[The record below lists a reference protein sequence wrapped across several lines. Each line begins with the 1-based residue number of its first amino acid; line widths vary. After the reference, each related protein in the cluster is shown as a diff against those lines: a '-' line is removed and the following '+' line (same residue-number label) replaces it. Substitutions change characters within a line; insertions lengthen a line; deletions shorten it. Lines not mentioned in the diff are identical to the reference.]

1 MDEDL
6 TRDEVDDISFE
17 RDASAETDESELKDR
32 GSLGGAPDMPAA
44 EEDTLEKCR
53 TDREDLAPKE
63 TALCAGLSLAELS
76 ENEEDGGS

>member
-1 MDEDL
+1 MDEDIK
-6 TRDEVDDISFE
+6 RDEVEAGSE
-17 RDASAETDESELKDR
+17 YDESELKDR

-44 EEDTLEKCR
+44 DQDTIEKCA
-53 TDREDLAPKE
+53 TEREDLSPKE